1 MTNSNLGVSFGLLP
15 GISPWIVG
23 IVLLLLGVVLAREK
37 SRWGRVGIVLVMLGG
52 GMNLFERVV
61 YGGVRDPLVLLG
73 IINNNLADYLIGI
86 GVVTYIVSLGFE
98 AYPKCKTGNN

>member
-1 MTNSNLGVSFGLLP
+1 MTETNLGVSFGLLP

-23 IVLLLLGVVLAREK
+23 LVLLLLAVVLWREK
-37 SRWGRVGIVLVMLGG
+37 SRWGRVGIGFVMLGG
-52 GMNLFERVV
+52 AFNLFERIF
-61 YGGVRDPLVLLG
+61 YGGVRDPWVLLG

-86 GVVTYIVSLGFE
+86 GVGVYIVSLGFE